1 MKTMLCFLLVL
12 FSCHSVAAKKI
23 EMTLKEAKNW
33 HNSQLLDSVTV
44 TFSAK
49 GHHLEFRQ
57 AFQEIRGAQRSKA
70 IILSQKD
77 QDLEH
82 FKSALLIVTTA
93 SGRALPDDQVH
104 LDKILRGPQGL
115 SGRIIFDQYLNSTDS
130 WHSMCSIFS
139 WAKLLGK
146 AHEIKIIAYT
156 HQRR

>member
-1 MKTMLCFLLVL
+1 MKTLLCFLLVL
-12 FSCHSVAAKKI
+12 FSCYSVEAKKI
-23 EMTLKEAKNW
+23 SLSLKEAKNW

-57 AFQEIRGAQRSKA
+57 AFQSIKGVKKSKK
-70 IILSQKD
+70 ITLSQKD

-93 SGRALPDDQVH
+93 SGRALSDDQVH
-104 LDKILRGPQGL
+104 LDKISRTQQGL
-115 SGRIIFDQYLNSTDS
+115 SSHIIFDQYLNSTDS

-139 WAKLLGK
+139 WAKLFGK
-146 AHEIKIIAYT
+146 AQEIKIIAYVKS
-156 HQRR
+156 